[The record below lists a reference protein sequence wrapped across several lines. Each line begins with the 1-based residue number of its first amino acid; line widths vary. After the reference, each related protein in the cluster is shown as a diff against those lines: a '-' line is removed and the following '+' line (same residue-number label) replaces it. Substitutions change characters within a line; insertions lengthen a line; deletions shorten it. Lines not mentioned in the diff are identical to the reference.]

1 MAAITDFANN
11 AAAVAA
17 GYARVQYAYGSGWVS
32 RYEKPI
38 TGEPGNSSGQLLVA
52 EGHSIVSQAAADT
65 TALAALNAQRRHRY
79 GGAPGRSSA
88 DGDSVGQHGGTHVA
102 DQT

>member
-1 MAAITDFANN
+1 MATDFANN

-38 TGEPGNSSGQLLVA
+38 TGEPGNSSGQLLIA
-52 EGHSIVSQAAADT
+52 EGHSLVSQAAADT

-79 GGAPGRSSA
+79 SGAPGRASG
-88 DGDSVGQHGGTHVA
+88 DGDSVGQHGGTHVV